1 MVFEDIILMTFT
13 DILNS
18 ITALLAEANKAE
30 DNAQLKK
37 FTSALRKL
45 QREIEKQR
53 KTARR
58 NLVIGIIIS
67 LIGSSI
73 ATYFIGNFP

>member
-1 MVFEDIILMTFT
+1 MAFT

-18 ITALLAEANKAE
+18 IAALLAEANKAE

-37 FTSALRKL
+37 FTAALRKL
-45 QREIEKQR
+45 EKQIKKQE

-58 NLVIGIIIS
+58 NLVIGIIGS
-67 LIGSSI
+67 LIGSAI
-73 ATYFIGNFP
+73 ATYFIGNFS

>member
-1 MVFEDIILMTFT
+1 MTFT

-18 ITALLAEANKAE
+18 ITALLAETNKAE
-30 DNAQLKK
+30 SNAQLKK

-45 QREIEKQR
+45 DKEIKKQE

-58 NLVIGIIIS
+58 NLVIGIIS
-67 LIGSSI
+67 SVIGSAI
-73 ATYFIGNFP
+73 VTYFIGNFIRFI

>member
-1 MVFEDIILMTFT
+1 MTFT

-58 NLVIGIIIS
+58 NLVIGIIGS
-67 LIGSSI
+67 LIGSAI
-73 ATYFIGNFP
+73 VTYFIGNFS

>member
-1 MVFEDIILMTFT
+1 MGYNTKFMTFT

-30 DNAQLKK
+30 NNTQQKK
-37 FTSALRKL
+37 LASSLRKL
-45 QREIEKQR
+45 EKEIKKQQ

-58 NLVIGIIIS
+58 NLIIGIISS
-67 LIGSSI
+67 LIGSAI
-73 ATYFIGNFP
+73 ATYLVGNFS

>member
-1 MVFEDIILMTFT
+1 MTFT

-18 ITALLAEANKAE
+18 ITALLAETNKAE
-30 DNAQLKK
+30 SNAQLKK

-45 QREIEKQR
+45 EREIKKQQ

-58 NLVIGIIIS
+58 NLIIGIIVS
-67 LIGSSI
+67 LIGSAI
-73 ATYFIGNFP
+73 ATYFIGNLP

>member
-45 QREIEKQR
+45 EKEIKKQQ

-58 NLVIGIIIS
+58 NLIIGIIIS
-67 LIGSSI
+67 LIGSAI
-73 ATYFIGNFP
+73 ATYFIGNLP

>member
-1 MVFEDIILMTFT
+1 MTFT

-58 NLVIGIIIS
+58 NLIIGIIVS
-67 LIGSSI
+67 VIGSSI
-73 ATYFIGNFP
+73 ATYFIGNFPSNLSIR

>member
-1 MVFEDIILMTFT
+1 MTFT

>member
-1 MVFEDIILMTFT
+1 MGFA

-18 ITALLAEANKAE
+18 ITALLSEVNKAE

-45 QREIEKQR
+45 EKQIKKQE

-58 NLVIGIIIS
+58 NLIIGIIGS
-67 LIGSSI
+67 LIASAI
-73 ATYFIGNFP
+73 ATYLIGNFT

>member
-1 MVFEDIILMTFT
+1 MTFT

-18 ITALLAEANKAE
+18 LTALLTEVNKAE

-45 QREIEKQR
+45 EREIKKQEKS
-53 KTARR
+53 ARR
-58 NLVIGIIIS
+58 NLVIGIIS
-67 LIGSSI
+67 SVIGS
-73 ATYFIGNFP
+73 AVVTYFIGNFIRFI

>member
-1 MVFEDIILMTFT
+1 MTFT
-13 DILNS
+13 DILNLL
-18 ITALLAEANKAE
+18 TALLTEVNKAE

-45 QREIEKQR
+45 EREIKKQQ

-58 NLVIGIIIS
+58 NLIIGIIIS
-67 LIGSSI
+67 LIGSAI
-73 ATYFIGNFP
+73 ATYYIGNFS

>member
-1 MVFEDIILMTFT
+1 MTFT

-18 ITALLAEANKAE
+18 ITALLAETNKAE
-30 DNAQLKK
+30 SNAQLKK

-45 QREIEKQR
+45 EKEIKKQQ

-58 NLVIGIIIS
+58 NLVIGIIGS
-67 LIGSSI
+67 LIGSAI
-73 ATYFIGNFP
+73 ATYFIGNFS

>member
-1 MVFEDIILMTFT
+1 MTFT

-30 DNAQLKK
+30 NNVQQKK
-37 FTSALRKL
+37 LTSALRKL

-58 NLVIGIIIS
+58 NLVIGIIVS

>member
-1 MVFEDIILMTFT
+1 MTFT

-18 ITALLAEANKAE
+18 ITALLAEVNKAE

-45 QREIEKQR
+45 EKQIKKQE

-58 NLVIGIIIS
+58 NLIIGIIDS

-73 ATYFIGNFP
+73 ATYFIGNFS